1 MQIYTPPSHPFPC
14 ATQAPAVPTRLPRS
28 ITACTYKHHMHTHIR
43 MHLYID
49 ASPCQALYVP
59 LNPTPCTHMCA
70 SLTHLPLCPHRP
82 LLCLPHSIGACTH
95 DYHMCIDIDMS
106 LPIDA
111 SPTNALTHP
120 WPYTVHIFV
129 PHSQPYPHIYRHR
142 PLPCLPHSITAH
154 MHDHHMPTH
163 MAMHLPID
171 ALPSLTPYAPL
182 GVHDAHI
189 CASLTPLP
197 LCLHRPYHV
206 PDVHMLT

>member
-1 MQIYTPPSHPFPC
+1 MYAHTTISLSVDASPCHTLYVPLSQHHANIHASLTPLPC

-95 DYHMCIDIDMS
+95 DYHMRIDIDMS

-111 SPTNALTHP
+111 SPTHALTHP
-120 WPYTVHIFV
+120 
-129 PHSQPYPHIYRHR
+129 
-142 PLPCLPHSITAH
+142 
-154 MHDHHMPTH
+154 
-163 MAMHLPID
+163 
-171 ALPSLTPYAPL
+171 
-182 GVHDAHI
+182 
-189 CASLTPLP
+189 
-197 LCLHRPYHV
+197 
-206 PDVHMLT
+206 